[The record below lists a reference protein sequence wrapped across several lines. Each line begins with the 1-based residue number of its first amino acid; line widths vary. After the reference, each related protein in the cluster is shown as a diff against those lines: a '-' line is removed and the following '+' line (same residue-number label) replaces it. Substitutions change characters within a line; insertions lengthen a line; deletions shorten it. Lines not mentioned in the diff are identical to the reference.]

1 MKTKKKF
8 LVALDLE
15 EQAMIALQY
24 AEYFAEILDY
34 ELDVMT
40 VIEESSFVD
49 KLFSD
54 NSMQDKMRESVEEK
68 INTIIEKYKQK
79 VKVNTH
85 IAFGKVYE
93 KIIEYA
99 EANQPSAIF
108 MGKSEMPK
116 YKRAFLGSNSLH
128 VILESDIPVITIR
141 GKYDFDKYKNEHK
154 DIMVPLDLSKSVDEQ
169 MSASIEFAKLMKK
182 SLYLYAVEQK
192 GSKGEHTKML
202 SQLAKIKKTVV
213 DSGVDCRFDL
223 VQDTQNDLHDLINK
237 AAAQAQASLIVIMT
251 RAENKFAE
259 LILGSHATNIINNA
273 EIPVVNIEPWDEKKE
288 STVFSKV
295 IDVLG
300 VFNK

>member
-15 EQAMIALQY
+15 EQAYIALEY
-24 AEYFAEILDY
+24 AEYFAEMLDY
-34 ELDVMT
+34 ELDVIT
-40 VIEESSFVD
+40 IVEESSFVD

-54 NSMQDKMRESVEEK
+54 NSMQDKIRESVEEK
-68 INTIIEKYKQK
+68 INNSIEKYKQK

-85 IAFGKVYE
+85 IAFGKAYE

-128 VILESDIPVITIR
+128 VILETDIPVVTIR

-154 DIMVPLDLSKSVDEQ
+154 DIMVPLDLRKSVDEQ
-169 MSASIEFAKLMKK
+169 MSASIEFAKLMNKALF
-182 SLYLYAVEQK
+182 LYSVEQK

-213 DSGVDCRFDL
+213 DSGIDCRFDL
-223 VQDTQNDLHDLINK
+223 VQDTENDLHDLINN

-259 LILGSHATNIINNA
+259 FILGSHATNIINNA
-273 EIPVVNIEPWDEKKE
+273 EIPVVNIEPWDENKG